1 MATYVFDLESD
12 GLLEQATRIH
22 SLVLK
27 DVDDGQVFSFYRH
40 GDVEGI
46 WEGVELL
53 MAADCIIGHNIIN
66 FDIPLIKKIHPEFS
80 IDGHK
85 VIDTLVCSRLVWSDI
100 SDIDHAKRAKGKL
113 TMPGKLTGSHSLAA
127 WGYRLGEHK
136 GDYQGGWECWSEEM
150 QRYCEQDV
158 EVTDR
163 LWKLIKSK
171 TYSDRA
177 IELEHQVAWIVAQQ
191 ERNGFLFDLDK
202 ARILLTELV
211 QKRDQLEAE
220 LQDTFKPWWSP
231 DGEQKVPKRSVNYK
245 DKKRGSVTK
254 DSPFTPVKNIVF
266 NPGSRDQIADRL
278 VTLRGWKPKEFTP
291 SGKPK
296 VDETTLSK
304 LPWPEAKRLAEYF
317 MVQKRIGQL
326 SEGDNSWLR
335 LVKDTGRIHHHCI
348 TNGAVSGRATHRNPN
363 LAQCPAVGSPYGAEC
378 RELFT
383 VPDGCKLVGVDLSG
397 IELRMLGHFMAKYDN
412 GKYAKEVVD
421 GDIHTVNQ
429 EAAGLP
435 DRNAAKKFIY
445 MFLYGAG
452 PPRLA
457 HDLNLKSAR
466 EGAKLKNRFL
476 AKTPALARLIEDVQ
490 SSAEKRGNLIG
501 LDGRLLRVR
510 SSHAALNTLLQSAA
524 ALISKRWMVELHT
537 MLEDEG
543 ISGVKQ
549 LAWVHDELQIEVPE
563 LAAQR
568 VGELA
573 VKSIGLAGEFF
584 DMKVALTGEYKIGNN
599 WKETH

>member
-27 DVDDGQVFSFYRH
+27 DVDDGKVFSFYRH
-40 GDVEGI
+40 GDVECI
-46 WEGVELL
+46 LEGVEML
-53 MAADCIIGHNIIN
+53 MAADCIIGHNIIG

-80 IDGHK
+80 IDEHR

-136 GDYQGGWECWSEEM
+136 GDYQGGWEHWSEEM

-171 TYSDRA
+171 NYSDKA

-231 DGEQKVPKRSVNYK
+231 NGEQKVPKRSVNYK
-245 DKKRGSVTK
+245 DKKRGSLTK
-254 DSPFTPVKNIVF
+254 DSPFSPVKNIVF

-278 VTLRGWKPKEFTP
+278 ITLRGWKPKEFTP

-304 LPWPEAKRLAEYF
+304 LPWPEAQLLAEYF
-317 MVQKRIGQL
+317 MIQKRLGQL
-326 SEGDNSWLR
+326 SEGDNAWLR

-363 LAQCPAVGSPYGAEC
+363 LAQCPSVGAPYGAEC
-378 RELFT
+378 RELFK

-466 EGAKLKNRFL
+466 EGAKLKKRFL

-490 SSAEKRGNLIG
+490 KSAEDRGHLLG
-501 LDGRLLRVR
+501 LDGRKLNVR
-510 SSHAALNTLLQSAA
+510 SPHAALNTLLQSAA

-543 ISGVKQ
+543 IDGVKQ

-563 LAAQR
+563 MAAQR

-584 DMKVALTGEYKIGNN
+584 NMKVALTGEYKIGNN